1 MCVGY
6 GIDDDNIDN
15 DKDIGCTEFTTTWK
29 IHLILF
35 FKVWAKGR
43 GQGPGP
49 RAKGQGL
56 RVQENQDTK
65 SSLLCYFTNNKQP
78 ACKIWGWGE
87 FKWNVLQG
95 SKRKS
100 FL

>member
-43 GQGPGP
+43 GE
-49 RAKGQGL
+49 GQGS
-56 RVQENQDTK
+56 RAEGSGK
-65 SSLLCYFTNNKQP
+65 P
-78 ACKIWGWGE
+78 RHKI
-87 FKWNVLQG
+87 FIIVLFY
-95 SKRKS
+95 K
-100 FL
+100 

>member
-1 MCVGY
+1 MRVGY

-15 DKDIGCTEFTTTWK
+15 DEDIGCTEFTTTWK

-35 FKVWAKGR
+35 FKVWAKD
-43 GQGPGP
+43 
-49 RAKGQGL
+49 QGL
-56 RVQENQDTK
+56 RVQENQDKK
-65 SSLLCYFTNNKQP
+65 SSLLCSFTNNKQP

-100 FL
+100 FP

>member
-35 FKVWAKGR
+35 FNVWAKGR
-43 GQGPGP
+43 GRGP
-49 RAKGQGL
+49 RAKG
-56 RVQENQDTK
+56 
-65 SSLLCYFTNNKQP
+65 
-78 ACKIWGWGE
+78 
-87 FKWNVLQG
+87 
-95 SKRKS
+95 
-100 FL
+100 

>member
-29 IHLILF
+29 THLILF

-43 GQGPGP
+43 GRGPRAEGQGP
-49 RAKGQGL
+49 RAKGSGKP
-56 RVQENQDTK
+56 RH
-65 SSLLCYFTNNKQP
+65 
-78 ACKIWGWGE
+78 KI
-87 FKWNVLQG
+87 FIIVLFY
-95 SKRKS
+95 K
-100 FL
+100 